1 MSMIRD
7 LRAAVRPSLRKDGI
21 SYPSSTASYDTYDAT
36 RDAASAVVDCAVYR
50 DGARLECAD
59 ALTPHEAMLEV
70 RRRGGFAWIGLHEP
84 TEAEFAGIA
93 AEFGLHPLAVED
105 AVHAHQRPKLERYD
119 DTLFTVFKTIHY
131 VEHTELTATSEVVET
146 GEVMCFTGRDFFIT
160 VRHGGHGSL
169 RALRRRLQEDP
180 ELLAKG
186 PSAVLH
192 TIADH
197 VVDGYIAVADAMQ
210 DDIDDVESE
219 VFSAPSKGKGSS
231 RGVDAGRIYQLK
243 REVLEFKRAVSPLLR
258 PMLLL
263 SERPMRLVDP
273 DIQKYFR
280 DVADHLT
287 RVQEQVIGFDELL
300 NSILQANLAQAAV
313 AQNEDMRK
321 ITSWAAIIAV
331 PTAVCGVYGMNFKHM
346 PELHWRYGYPM
357 VLALIGGV
365 CFAIHRTLKRNGWL

>member
-7 LRAAVRPSLRKDGI
+7 LRAAVRPSLR
-21 SYPSSTASYDTYDAT
+21 PSLRKNTAPYNSYDPT
-36 RDAASAVVDCAVYR
+36 RDPSASSAVVDCAVYR
-50 DGARLECAD
+50 DGLRTQAD
-59 ALTPHEAMLEV
+59 SCLSPREAMRRV
-70 RRRGGFAWIGLHEP
+70 REDGGFAWIGLHEP

-119 DTLFTVFKTIHY
+119 DTLFTVFKTVHY
-131 VEHTELTATSEVVET
+131 VEHAELTATSEVVET
-146 GEVMCFTGRDFFIT
+146 GEVMCFTGRDFVIT
-160 VRHGGHGSL
+160 VRHGGQGSL
-169 RALRRRLQEDP
+169 RALRKRLQDDP

-192 TIADH
+192 AIADQ
-197 VVDGYIAVADAMQ
+197 VVDGYLAVVDAMQ
-210 DDIDDVESE
+210 DDIDEVEID
-219 VFSAPSKGKGSS
+219 VFSAPSKGSP
-231 RGVDAGRIYQLK
+231 RGTDAGRIYQLK

-258 PMLLL
+258 PMQLL

-280 DVADHLT
+280 DVADHLA
-287 RVQEQVIGFDELL
+287 RVQEHVVGFDELL
-300 NSILQANLAQAAV
+300 NSILQANLAQASF

-331 PTAVCGVYGMNFKHM
+331 PTMVCGVYGMNFDHM
-346 PELHWRYGYPM
+346 PELHWKYGYPL
-357 VLALIGGV
+357 VLAAIAGSCLV
-365 CFAIHRTLKRNGWL
+365 IHRTLKRNGWL

>member
-1 MSMIRD
+1 MSMLPY
-7 LRAAVRPSLRKDGI
+7 LRAAVRPSLRRATPVQPG
-21 SYPSSTASYDTYDAT
+21 YDTT
-36 RDAASAVVDCAVYR
+36 RDPSASSAVVDCAVYR
-50 DGARLECAD
+50 GGRRVLGPAC
-59 ALTPHEAMLEV
+59 LTPREAIRRV
-70 RRRGGFAWIGLHEP
+70 REDGGFAWIGLHEP

-93 AEFGLHPLAVED
+93 ATFGLHPLAVED

-131 VEHTELTATSEVVET
+131 VDHAELTATSEVVET
-146 GEVMCFTGRDFFIT
+146 GEVMCFTGPDFVIT
-160 VRHGGHGSL
+160 VRHGGQGSL
-169 RALRRRLQEDP
+169 KGLRHRLQDDP

-192 TIADH
+192 SLADH
-197 VVDGYIAVADAMQ
+197 VVDGYIAVAAAVQ
-210 DDIDDVESE
+210 DDIDEVESE
-219 VFSAPSKGKGSS
+219 VFAAPTKGSA
-231 RGVDAGRIYQLK
+231 RGGDAGRIYQLK

-258 PMLLL
+258 PMELL

-280 DVADHLT
+280 DVADHLA
-287 RVQEQVIGFDELL
+287 RVHEQVVGFDELL
-300 NSILQANLAQAAV
+300 NSILQANLAQATV

-331 PTAVCGVYGMNFKHM
+331 PTMICGVYGMNFDHM

-357 VLALIGGV
+357 VMAAIV
-365 CFAIHRTLKRNGWL
+365 ASCFTIHRALRRHGWL

>member
-7 LRAAVRPSLRKDGI
+7 LRAAVRPSLR
-21 SYPSSTASYDTYDAT
+21 PSLRKSTAAYNSYDPT
-36 RDAASAVVDCAVYR
+36 RDPSASSAVVDCAVYR
-50 DGARLECAD
+50 DGLRTQAD
-59 ALTPHEAMLEV
+59 SCLSPREAM
-70 RRRGGFAWIGLHEP
+70 RRVQEDGGFAWIGLHEP

-119 DTLFTVFKTIHY
+119 DTLFTVFKTVHY
-131 VEHTELTATSEVVET
+131 VEHAELTATSEVVET
-146 GEVMCFTGRDFFIT
+146 GEVMCFTGRDFVIT
-160 VRHGGHGSL
+160 VRHGGQGSL
-169 RALRRRLQEDP
+169 RALRKRLQDDP

-192 TIADH
+192 AIADQ
-197 VVDGYIAVADAMQ
+197 VVDGYLAVVDAMQ
-210 DDIDDVESE
+210 DDIDEVEID
-219 VFSAPSKGKGSS
+219 VFSAPSKGSP
-231 RGVDAGRIYQLK
+231 RGTDAGRIYQLK

-258 PMLLL
+258 PMQLL

-280 DVADHLT
+280 DVADHLA
-287 RVQEQVIGFDELL
+287 RVQEHVVGFDELL
-300 NSILQANLAQAAV
+300 NSILQANLAQASF

-331 PTAVCGVYGMNFKHM
+331 PTMVCGVYGMNFDHM
-346 PELHWRYGYPM
+346 PELHWKYGYPL
-357 VLALIGGV
+357 VLAAIAGSCLV
-365 CFAIHRTLKRNGWL
+365 IHRTLKRNGWL

>member
-7 LRAAVRPSLRKDGI
+7 LRAAVRPSLRKSVAPYGNETRN
-21 SYPSSTASYDTYDAT
+21 SYDAT
-36 RDAASAVVDCAVYR
+36 RDPSAVSAVVDCAVYR
-50 DGARLECAD
+50 DGARAD
-59 ALTPHEAMLEV
+59 SPQCLTPREARLQV
-70 RRRGGFAWIGLHEP
+70 RRDGGFAWIGLHEP
-84 TEAEFAGIA
+84 TEAEFAGVA

-131 VEHTELTATSEVVET
+131 VEHAELTATSEVVES

-160 VRHGGHGSL
+160 VRHGGQGSL
-169 RALRRRLQEDP
+169 RALRHRLQDDP

-192 TIADH
+192 AIADH
-197 VVDGYIAVADAMQ
+197 VVDGYLAVADAMQ
-210 DDIDDVESE
+210 DDIDEVETE
-219 VFSAPSKGKGSS
+219 VFSQTGKGAP
-231 RGVDAGRIYQLK
+231 RGSDAGRIYQLK
-243 REVLEFKRAVSPLLR
+243 REVLEFKRAVAPLRR
-258 PMLLL
+258 PLQLL
-263 SERPMRLVDP
+263 SERPMRLIDP

-280 DVADHLT
+280 DVADHLE

-300 NSILQANLAQAAV
+300 NSILQANLAQASV

-321 ITSWAAIIAV
+321 ITSWAAIVAV
-331 PTAVCGVYGMNFKHM
+331 PTMVCGVYGMNFEHM
-346 PELHWRYGYPM
+346 PELHWRFGYPL
-357 VLALIGGV
+357 VLSVTVAA